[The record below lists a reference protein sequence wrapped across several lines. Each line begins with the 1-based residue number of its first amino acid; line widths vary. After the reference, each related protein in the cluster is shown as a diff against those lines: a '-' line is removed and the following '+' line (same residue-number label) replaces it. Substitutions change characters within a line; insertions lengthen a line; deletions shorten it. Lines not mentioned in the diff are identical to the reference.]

1 MPHREPFDPKR
12 PLVAA
17 RDFTFA
23 GVRYGPGDP
32 FPSPEA
38 APVASFPRRL
48 IERQYNT
55 MAVNH
60 AAEATD
66 EASDPIQMTG
76 PKGGRYEISAPWL
89 DEPEKVQGREAA
101 EARQRELHEAG
112 EPESHHGVTLT
123 EADTGNGYYDVKADW
138 LAEAERVHGQDAA
151 RERAAELREAGPP
164 EGWTPESGIA
174 ATPEGEQASDDQGN
188 AAGSD
193 DGAQADETAQSD
205 GETADPASAGAD
217 ENPSNAESEGA
228 ADEATDDAAATDG
241 AEQAEG
247 EGEEQPADAVT
258 DEAPVEETKPT
269 PRKRSRTAKAA
280 KAEAGASKDDSPADA

>member
-76 PKGGRYEISAPWL
+76 PKGGRYEITAPWLEKPLTIRGKVNAEKALAEMREEGAPLGWIEGGSEVEIEEHGGGWYEITAPWL
-89 DEPEKVQGREAA
+89 DEAEKVQGREAA
-101 EARQRELHEAG
+101 EARQREIHDAG
-112 EPESHHGVTLT
+112 RP
-123 EADTGNGYYDVKADW
+123 
-138 LAEAERVHGQDAA
+138 EAEGG
-151 RERAAELREAGPP
+151 ETPP
-164 EGWTPESGIA
+164 EGAGA
-174 ATPEGEQASDDQGN
+174 GEGGQQAS
-188 AAGSD
+188 
-193 DGAQADETAQSD
+193 ETN
-205 GETADPASAGAD
+205 PA
-217 ENPSNAESEGA
+217 NAESEQAASGA
-228 ADEATDDAAATDG
+228 ADDQPGPDDA
-241 AEQAEG
+241 EQG
-247 EGEEQPADAVT
+247 DDAD
-258 DEAPVEETKPT
+258 
-269 PRKRSRTAKAA
+269 KAA
-280 KAEAGASKDDSPADA
+280 QAGAGEAAAAEAGKSDDDPATA